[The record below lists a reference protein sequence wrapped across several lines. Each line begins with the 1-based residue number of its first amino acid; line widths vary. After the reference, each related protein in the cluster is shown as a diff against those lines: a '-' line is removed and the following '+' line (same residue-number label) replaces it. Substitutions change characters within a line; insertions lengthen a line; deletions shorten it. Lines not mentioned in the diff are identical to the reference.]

1 MIIVLDSSALSRG
14 ARFDNS
20 IADAKAR
27 GLRVVVPH
35 LVVLDV
41 ANRYRAES
49 AEMIAALSASARMYD
64 RLGLR
69 RDLTR
74 FIDAA
79 HDKAD
84 GYIQDVVDDLRQIG
98 VEVVDPVDVSHVAI
112 AERAIAMRR
121 PYVDKKKR
129 DGYPATLNWLT
140 VLDLA
145 DRNPGVEVLWVSDD
159 ARAFGDSSDASWHED
174 LVRELESRGL
184 ASHVRW
190 AQEFPVF
197 DGPAQIEKFIEAD
210 VVTPEPVAPVV
221 AAVTIATDVVAV
233 TIATDVVAV
242 TIATDVVAV
251 EVVEE
256 FVEERVVAAVPTPV
270 ARVAPASAP
279 APVAKPVQRAARTR
293 VAPQRIPPAPK
304 ASTGGLRN
312 LGKVIG
318 GRKRKMT
325 IVEDLDEV
333 DLFGS

>member
-98 VEVVDPVDVSHVAI
+98 VEVVDPVDVSHIEI

-184 ASHVRW
+184 AGHVRW
-190 AQEFPVF
+190 AQEFPAF
-197 DGPAQIEKFIEAD
+197 DGPAQIEEFAPAE
-210 VVTPEPVAPVV
+210 VVTPEPVAPAIV
-221 AAVTIATDVVAV
+221 ATEVVAV
-233 TIATDVVAV
+233 
-242 TIATDVVAV
+242 
-251 EVVEE
+251 E
-256 FVEERVVAAVPTPV
+256 FVEERVVAAPPTPV
-270 ARVAPASAP
+270 ARVAPASAPASAP

>member
-14 ARFDNS
+14 VRFDNS

-84 GYIQDVVDDLRQIG
+84 GYVQDVVDDLRQIG
-98 VEVVDPVDVSHVAI
+98 VEVVDPVEVSHIEI
-112 AERAIAMRR
+112 AERAISMRR

-159 ARAFGDSSDASWHED
+159 ARAFGDSGDASWHED
-174 LVRELESRGL
+174 LVCELESRGL

-197 DGPAQIEKFIEAD
+197 DGPAQIEESVEAE
-210 VVTPEPVAPVV
+210 VVTPELVAPVIV
-221 AAVTIATDVVAV
+221 ATDVVAV

-251 EVVEE
+251 DVVEE
-256 FVEERVVAAVPTPV
+256 FAEERVVAVGPTPV
-270 ARVAPASAP
+270 ERVVAAP
-279 APVAKPVQRAARTR
+279 APAPAPAPKPVQRAARTR

>member
-79 HDKAD
+79 HDRAD
-84 GYIQDVVDDLRQIG
+84 GYVQDVVDDLRQIG
-98 VEVVDPVDVSHVAI
+98 VEVVDPVEVSHIEI

-174 LVRELESRGL
+174 LVHELESRGL

-190 AQEFPVF
+190 AQEFPAF
-197 DGPAQIEKFIEAD
+197 DGPAQIEEFVEAE
-210 VVTPEPVAPVV
+210 VVTPEPVAP
-221 AAVTIATDVVAV
+221 
-233 TIATDVVAV
+233 V

-256 FVEERVVAAVPTPV
+256 FVEERVVAV
-270 ARVAPASAP
+270 AP
-279 APVAKPVQRAARTR
+279 APVARVVAAAPAPKPVQRAARTR